1 MQIDVKS
8 KDNGAIL
15 HLNGK
20 VIGDSVSR
28 LRQIIEDQI
37 DSGVNWI
44 IVDLAG
50 VPLMDSS
57 ALGTIIAGFLKLRER
72 NGKLVLLNVRENIRN
87 VLAITKLDSL
97 FEVYKDMEAALKSI
111 GSGSVAS

>member
-1 MQIDVKS
+1 MRIDTRS

-20 VIGDSVSR
+20 VIGDGVPQLKQAIEERINSGADW
-28 LRQIIEDQI
+28 LII
-37 DSGVNWI
+37 
-44 IVDLAG
+44 DLAE

-57 ALGTIIAGFLKLRER
+57 ALGTIIAAFLKLRER
-72 NGKLVLLNVRENIRN
+72 NGKLVLLNARENILD

-97 FEVYKDMEAALKSI
+97 FEVYDDMQVALESI
-111 GSGSVAS
+111 GS